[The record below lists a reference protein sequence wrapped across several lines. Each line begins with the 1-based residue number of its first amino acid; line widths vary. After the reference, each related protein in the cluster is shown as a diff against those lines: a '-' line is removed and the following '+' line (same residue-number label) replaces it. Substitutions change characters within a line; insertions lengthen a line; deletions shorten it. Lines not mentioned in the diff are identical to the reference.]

1 MFIAYI
7 SCSDT
12 CCLKNREK
20 IMKSLTV
27 PYHTFIILLLGA
39 FSFCQASDEAPVLKI
54 ILDGD
59 INPVSATFIVHAI
72 EKAEKQECTC
82 LIIQMDTPGGLL
94 ESTKTIVKEIFA
106 AKVPVVMYVAPS
118 GSGAVSAGVFITLA
132 CHVAAM
138 AEGTNIGAAH
148 PVSAG
153 GGADT
158 SKVMSEKVTNYASA
172 WIRSIAEKRGRNP
185 EWAELAV
192 RKSVSITEKE
202 ALDKKI
208 IDLIAKD
215 EATLLEA
222 LDGRDILIDGENRI
236 IKTRNAPVIT
246 LEMTWQH
253 RILYKISN
261 PTIAYILLMLGIY
274 GLFFELSNPGSI
286 VPGVAG
292 GIFIILAFFAL
303 QTLPL
308 NTAGLLLILFA
319 ILLFILEVKVTS
331 YGILTIGGIISMFL
345 GAIMLFDEAPGF
357 PVRVD
362 WRVALTFTLV
372 TSAFFIFALGLALRA
387 RLSRPTTG
395 QEGLIG
401 TMGVALTSISRD
413 GGTVKVLGEIW
424 QAQSDEIIEK
434 GNPIQVVKV
443 DGLVL
448 TVSRPVQS
456 QQSI

>member
-1 MFIAYI
+1 MHSFRYLLILA
-7 SCSDT
+7 
-12 CCLKNREK
+12 
-20 IMKSLTV
+20 
-27 PYHTFIILLLGA
+27 LLLTA
-39 FSFCQASDEAPVLKI
+39 AVQTPTAAAEEAPVLKI
-54 ILDGD
+54 VLNGD
-59 INPVSATFIVHAI
+59 INPVSAMFIVQSIHA
-72 EKAEKQECTC
+72 AEKQGCTC

-94 ESTKTIVKEIFA
+94 ESTKTIVKEILA

-153 GGADT
+153 GGSDT
-158 SKVMSEKVTNYASA
+158 SRVMGEKVTNYASA

-202 ALDKKI
+202 ALEKKI
-208 IDLIAKD
+208 IDLIARD
-215 EATLLEA
+215 ESALLEA
-222 LDGRDILIDGENRI
+222 LDGRSVQLEEGSRIL
-236 IKTRNAPVIT
+236 KTRNAPVIT
-246 LEMTWQH
+246 REMTWQH

-274 GLFFELSNPGSI
+274 GLFFELSNPGAI
-286 VPGVAG
+286 VPGVVG

-303 QTLPL
+303 QTLPV

-319 ILLFILEVKVTS
+319 ILLFVLEVKVTS
-331 YGILTIGGIISMFL
+331 YGILTIGGIVSMFL

-357 PVRVD
+357 DVRVD
-362 WRVALTFTLV
+362 WRVALTFALV
-372 TSAFFIFALGLALRA
+372 TAAFFIFALGMALKA
-387 RLSRPTTG
+387 RLTRPTTG

-401 TMGVALTSISRD
+401 ARGIALDPISQQE
-413 GGTVKVLGEIW
+413 GSVKILGEIW
-424 QAQSDEIIEK
+424 RAQSAQRIEA
-434 GNPIQVVKV
+434 GTPVEVLKV
-443 DGLVL
+443 EGLLL
-448 TVSRPVQS
+448 TVAPEKDQPTV
-456 QQSI
+456 